1 MHQLTMI
8 YNCKTVYYMEFL
20 PTYASF
26 INQLYEHKNS
36 IHGKSVNYY
45 FTKNSSMDYLHRQKS
60 ILHLDNANLAKKSVT
75 LDEFA
80 LKGF

>member
-45 FTKNSSMDYLHRQKS
+45 FTKNSSMDDLHRQNS
-60 ILHLDNANLAKKSVT
+60 ILCIDNAHLAQKSAT
-75 LDEFA
+75 LQEFA
-80 LKGF
+80 FKGW